1 MKPNMLKLSSR
12 DYIRRMTS
20 AMLAPYSASA
30 LPKEL
35 AAMLPTYKVTLPVGT
50 PGKTVRLLAVLT
62 TRTHGKKRIYSEVG
76 GGQNPLH
83 IYYVSKND
91 VFRLAKK
98 SNSNGA
104 GPTLVDAG
112 LTDRWCVAFG
122 RPICVCKNLREWL
135 NGIVCIE
142 STSTKRNHP
151 PVGSTTKDSAWKFGP
166 FFEQSAAAN
175 LMHQHPADMPK
186 EQTEFSCKIA
196 LVRDE

>member
-1 MKPNMLKLSSR
+1 MKHNMLKLSSR

-135 NGIVCIE
+135 RGIVCIE
-142 STSTKRNHP
+142 STPTKRNHP
-151 PVGSTTKDSAWKFGP
+151 PIGNTEKDSAWKFGP

-175 LMHQHPADMPK
+175 LAQHPSSPAAK
-186 EQTEFSCKIA
+186 EQNELCCTIA
-196 LVRDE
+196 RVRDE